1 MKIYNIK
8 DSLEEK
14 VINKARDLYTD
25 RRFFDAYVALVDAI
39 EKYNH
44 QSERLISA
52 CMELMYNTLD
62 DQDYLQLALYKM
74 SLKDAELSEVE
85 YFRLLLALNSL
96 SAERTIAFY
105 LDIYGGEKAYKK
117 LLKDVKK
124 QIPNY
129 KNCLSRGYVSKADRP
144 DEKKLNHLSALLA
157 DGHYS
162 EIVDKPDLISPKSYC
177 YVDYRLLQS
186 AAYHYMDMPDVAYQ
200 ICKDLYAETDKRN
213 EQILHALIYS
223 SLVLGNENA
232 IKFYFQKY
240 IQFCSKNW
248 VFSNR
253 NNGIISELIK
263 YNRHQEV
270 YDLTNFLLKKYP
282 FSQKYHYMNA
292 VSLFKLGKTDEA
304 KDIMSKLTL
313 IDQTTFVSQYVLEA
327 MDKYH
332 SEVDYTYTT
341 PPSITRRLES
351 AFKKLVK
358 LNDQDTGLA
367 DKFLAHKDNVKG
379 ICNYV
384 LTQDDDKYFDV
395 LCHFKH
401 KAISKV
407 LHKYLKSIYVT
418 EYKKYKLLVAMMR
431 AGYDIDSVN
440 IVVNNRAV
448 QVIAPNKSFFDKYS
462 EELFIAYTKVMGVF
476 LFSQNCRFHH
486 KALNTAIYFF
496 IDRINSTNAYLLN
509 DKKTLERILC
519 TLYCAFFF
527 DDYIGAIKSIRA
539 IKFTIDDFNKSAKPF
554 GLAIKD
560 NELCVDGK
568 RADIY
573 MLIKKYNKKNEKKD

>member
-14 VINKARDLYTD
+14 VINKARDLYTG
-25 RRFFDAYVALVDAI
+25 RRFFDAYAVLMDAI
-39 EKYNH
+39 EKCNH

-62 DQDYLQLALYKM
+62 DQDYLQLSLYKM
-74 SLKDAELSEVE
+74 SLKDVMLSDVE
-85 YFRLLLALNSL
+85 YFRLLFALNSL
-96 SAERTIAFY
+96 SAESAIAFY

-117 LLKDVKK
+117 LLKDVRK

-129 KNCLSRGYVSKADRP
+129 KNCLSGDHVPKADKP
-144 DEKKLNHLSALLA
+144 DAKKLNHLSALLSE
-157 DGHYS
+157 GRYS
-162 EIVDKPDLISPKSYC
+162 EIVDTPDIISPKSYY
-177 YVDYRLLQS
+177 YVDYKLLQTV
-186 AAYHYMDMPDVAYQ
+186 AYHYMNMPNVAYQ
-200 ICKDLYAETDKRN
+200 ICKDLYAETDKQN

-223 SLVLGNENA
+223 SLVMGNENA
-232 IKFYFQKY
+232 IRFYLQKY
-240 IQFCSKNW
+240 TQFCSQNW
-248 VFSNR
+248 VFSIR

-282 FSQKYHYMNA
+282 YSQKYHYMNA
-292 VSLFKLGKTDEA
+292 ISLFKLGKVDEA

-313 IDQTTFVSQYVLEA
+313 IDQTTFVSLYVLEA
-327 MDKYH
+327 MDKYP
-332 SEVDYTYTT
+332 SEVDYTYVT

-358 LNDQDTGLA
+358 LNEQDTDLA
-367 DKFLAHKDNVKG
+367 DKFLAYSENVKG
-379 ICNYV
+379 VCNYV

-395 LCHFKH
+395 LCSFKH
-401 KAISKV
+401 KAINKV

-418 EYKKYKLLVAMMR
+418 DYKKYKLLVAMIR
-431 AGYDIDSVN
+431 AGYDIDDVN
-440 IVVNNRAV
+440 IVTNNRAV

-462 EELFIAYTKVMGVF
+462 EELFTAYTGVMGVF
-476 LFSQNCRFHH
+476 LLSQNCRFHH
-486 KALNTAIYFF
+486 KALNTAFYFF
-496 IDRINSTNAYLLN
+496 IDRINSTNAHLLN
-509 DKKTLERILC
+509 NKNVLERILC
-519 TLYCAFFF
+519 TLYCVFFF
-527 DDYIGAIKSIRA
+527 DDYVTALKSIRA
-539 IKFTIDDFNKSAKPF
+539 VRFTVDDFNKSAKPF
-554 GLAIKD
+554 GLAIKE
-560 NELCVDGK
+560 NELYMDDE